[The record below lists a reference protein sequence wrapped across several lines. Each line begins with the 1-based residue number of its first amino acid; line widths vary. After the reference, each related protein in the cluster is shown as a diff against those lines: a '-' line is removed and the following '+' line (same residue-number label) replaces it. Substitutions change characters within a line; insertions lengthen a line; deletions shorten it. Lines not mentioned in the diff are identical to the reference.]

1 MIKLNTKLLKVF
13 MLFVCLICIFTFQK
27 SNYIS
32 IRNTIGIF
40 LDSVMPSLFPFIL
53 FTNVLILSG
62 LSKSIIRYF
71 KKYGNLIYVGV
82 IGFLCGYPMG
92 AKATYSLYAENK
104 ITKKQ
109 ATFLMSFA
117 NNCNPIFILSTIG
130 ICVLNNFHI
139 GLILL
144 ISHYIAAIIICI
156 FNFSHNDII
165 HENLQNSNSFKE
177 KEDKKLHKSGFEII
191 DTSIKSTFIT
201 LGNILAFIIIFNLL
215 FSIVEILLTKLNL
228 PKDIIYTLSG
238 LFEVTNGSRLIYL
251 NTNFGFS
258 FTIILI
264 SFMLSFSGFSII
276 FQVYSCIYKAKI
288 KLWHIVKFK
297 LIQGI
302 ISAFITYLLLN
313 ISTLPKI
320 DYSRLIK
327 FNSASYFMISV
338 SLLFIFI
345 FALKKVTRK

>member
-62 LSKSIIRYF
+62 FSKSIIRYF

-156 FNFSHNDII
+156 FN
-165 HENLQNSNSFKE
+165 L
-177 KEDKKLHKSGFEII
+177 
-191 DTSIKSTFIT
+191 
-201 LGNILAFIIIFNLL
+201 
-215 FSIVEILLTKLNL
+215 
-228 PKDIIYTLSG
+228 
-238 LFEVTNGSRLIYL
+238 
-251 NTNFGFS
+251 
-258 FTIILI
+258 
-264 SFMLSFSGFSII
+264 
-276 FQVYSCIYKAKI
+276 
-288 KLWHIVKFK
+288 
-297 LIQGI
+297 
-302 ISAFITYLLLN
+302 
-313 ISTLPKI
+313 
-320 DYSRLIK
+320 
-327 FNSASYFMISV
+327 
-338 SLLFIFI
+338 
-345 FALKKVTRK
+345 